1 MYKVNSDNRPRR
13 LVSYQ
18 GLPKKWQEEFDY
30 ISHDCSF
37 DLRFVMY
44 KTEYYDTI
52 DTQRIVIGAY
62 KLGWDMAVT
71 ADHPFAKWHRFTS
84 DSFFSGMLFRF
95 SPGGEEVIVG
105 VYYDA

>member
-62 KLGWDMAVT
+62 KLGWG
-71 ADHPFAKWHRFTS
+71 HGR
-84 DSFFSGMLFRF
+84 DSRPSICQVAQVHQRLIFLRDVV
-95 SPGGEEVIVG
+95 PV
-105 VYYDA
+105 